1 MIATSLL
8 WASSSE
14 TLLPERKKPFRLA
27 KANPISAALIL
38 FNNGKGALH
47 PCTPVPLLVQTD
59 CVGLN
64 GTLRWSGLRR
74 LAIGAALFNSCNP
87 ACWNFRQGLRTHDD
101 PRWNMGWTAATS
113 SYFDTVNALWNMCS
127 AKFVVRAPR
136 PRPRASPFP
145 LPTLTRRD
153 LPPRN

>member
-47 PCTPVPLLVQTD
+47 PCTPVSTD
-59 CVGLN
+59 R
-64 GTLRWSGLRR
+64 LRGS
-74 LAIGAALFNSCNP
+74 
-87 ACWNFRQGLRTHDD
+87 
-101 PRWNMGWTAATS
+101 
-113 SYFDTVNALWNMCS
+113 
-127 AKFVVRAPR
+127 
-136 PRPRASPFP
+136 
-145 LPTLTRRD
+145 
-153 LPPRN
+153 